1 MSLFSGL
8 ENFGDRV
15 KDIHIDTVH
24 LEDTDVSRI
33 GDVKVSDTTTYTFEE
48 DKEVKKYPIIPVTI
62 STTEKGTKYIEV
74 MLWGSVREMLDYLEL
89 LNVLEVA
96 EDGDEM
102 TIYIDSPGGSIV
114 IACMIASAMIR
125 SKAKVHCV
133 GVGKVASCAM
143 FIWSAGDSQEVLDS
157 AAFMF
162 HMSTHGGYDTSTNI
176 RDKAIRL
183 IDFVVEYLL
192 GISVDKGHLLIEE
205 LDRILDKNEN
215 IWIDGPTMRSRI
227 GGSDVE

>member
-1 MSLFSGL
+1 
-8 ENFGDRV
+8 
-15 KDIHIDTVH
+15 
-24 LEDTDVSRI
+24 
-33 GDVKVSDTTTYTFEE
+33 
-48 DKEVKKYPIIPVTI
+48 
-62 STTEKGTKYIEV
+62 
-74 MLWGSVREMLDYLEL
+74 MLWGSVRELLDYLEL

-96 EDGDEM
+96 EEGDEM

-125 SKAKVHCV
+125 SKAKIHCV

-143 FIWSAGDSQEVLDS
+143 FIWSAGDSQEALNS

-162 HMSTHGGYDTSTNI
+162 HMSTHGDYGVSTTL

-227 GGSDVE
+227 GGLDVE